1 MGCAAERAVDRRTGE
16 GWRGMQDE
24 GKVPVGGGSAGDTQ
38 TWQAQILRV
47 RNTCVY

>member
-1 MGCAAERAVDRRTGE
+1 MGWVAERAVGSRIGE
-16 GWRGMQDE
+16 GGRGMLGG
-24 GKVPVGGGSAGDTQ
+24 GKGPAGGGSAGGTQ